1 MQTFRRFDRSTT
13 LFIGLLVVSFLLATF
28 DVRSQG
34 EGVGNTMREGAQS
47 LFSPLQDFAV
57 AVTRPLVGFADGV
70 SNIAGLRDENER
82 LQERLIELEA
92 LVGDAEQLERRVE
105 ELERALG
112 LDPPDDLAAVS
123 ARITALGNSAFDQ
136 VRFIDKGR
144 EAGIVK
150 GQAVIDENGLVGR
163 IDLVSEDTARVRL
176 ITDPQSGVGVRD
188 VATNETGWVDGQGL
202 DYPQLKMFNEVEP
215 VSVGDRLFTAGG
227 RYPPGILVG
236 TVRTTAES
244 EAGFALITD
253 VIPAIEL
260 SRLDF
265 VKVIVGWS
273 PLDADVDDQGTVT
286 TTTQPPDDAIEV
298 EPQ

>member
-1 MQTFRRFDRSTT
+1 MQSFRRVDRSTT
-13 LFIGLLVVSFLLATF
+13 LFIGLLVVSVLLATF

-34 EGVGNTMREGAQS
+34 EGVGDVMRDGAQS
-47 LFSPLQDFAV
+47 LFSPLQSVAV
-57 AVTRPLVGFADGV
+57 AVTRPVVGFVDGV

-82 LQERLIELEA
+82 LQVRIVELEA

-105 ELERALG
+105 ELERALQ

-136 VRFIDKGR
+136 VRFIDKGS

-163 IDLVSEDTARVRL
+163 IDFVSSDSARVRL
-176 ITDPQSGVGVRD
+176 ITDPHSGVGVRD
-188 VATNETGWVDGQGL
+188 VATNETGWVEGQGL
-202 DYPQLKMFNEVEP
+202 DYLQLKMFNAVEA
-215 VSVGDRLFTAGG
+215 VREGDRLFTAGG

-260 SRLDF
+260 SRLDY

-273 PLDADVDDQGTVT
+273 PLDADADDGGPVT
-286 TTTQPPDDAIEV
+286 TTTEPPADPAEV
-298 EPQ
+298 DRQ

>member
-1 MQTFRRFDRSTT
+1 MQSFRRFDRSTT
-13 LFIGLLVVSFLLATF
+13 LFVGLLVVSFLLATF

-34 EGVGNTMREGAQS
+34 EGVGNVMRDGAQS

-57 AVTRPLVGFADGV
+57 AVTRPLVGFVDGV

-82 LQERLIELEA
+82 LQERVIELEA
-92 LVGDAEQLERRVE
+92 LVGDAEQLERRVQ
-105 ELERALG
+105 ELERSLG

-136 VRFIDKGR
+136 VRFIDKGS

-163 IDLVSEDTARVRL
+163 IDFVSNDSARVRL

-188 VATNETGWVDGQGL
+188 VATNETGWVEGQGL
-202 DYPQLKMFNEVEP
+202 DFPQLKMFNAVEEVTA
-215 VSVGDRLFTAGG
+215 GDRLFTAGG

-236 TVRTTAES
+236 TVRSTAES

-253 VIPAIEL
+253 VVPAIEL
-260 SRLDF
+260 SRLDY

-273 PLDADVDDQGTVT
+273 PLDADVDDTGTVT
-286 TTTQPPDDAIEV
+286 TTTEPPSGPAEV
-298 EPQ
+298 EGQ

>member
-1 MQTFRRFDRSTT
+1 MQSFRRFDRSTT
-13 LFIGLLVVSFLLATF
+13 LFVGLLVVSFLLATF

-34 EGVGNTMREGAQS
+34 EGVGNVMRDGAQS

-57 AVTRPLVGFADGV
+57 AVTRPLVGFVDGV

-82 LQERLIELEA
+82 LQERVIELEA
-92 LVGDAEQLERRVE
+92 LVGNAEQLERRVE
-105 ELERALG
+105 ELERSLQ

-136 VRFIDKGR
+136 VRFIDKGS

-163 IDLVSEDTARVRL
+163 IDFVSNGSARVRL

-188 VATNETGWVDGQGL
+188 VATNETGWIEGQGL
-202 DYPQLKMFNEVEP
+202 DFPQLKMFNALEEVTA
-215 VSVGDRLFTAGG
+215 GDRLFTAGG

-236 TVRTTAES
+236 TVRSTAES

-253 VIPAIEL
+253 VVPAIEL
-260 SRLDF
+260 SRLDY

-273 PLDADVDDQGTVT
+273 PLDADVDDTGTVT
-286 TTTQPPDDAIEV
+286 TTTQPPSDPAGV
-298 EPQ
+298 EGQ